1 MESIVLERIRLVLS
15 AKSISVNAF
24 AKQVQIAQPTLNPQL
39 RGDRSLSSKV
49 IEGVLRV
56 FPDVSAEWLLRGRG
70 EMLLDDEANVGLPL
84 PADSDSVWHAR
95 YDELEKRYGQLLAIL
110 GGGRSIGRQAKT
122 G

>member
-1 MESIVLERIRLVLS
+1 M
-15 AKSISVNAF
+15 
-24 AKQVQIAQPTLNPQL
+24 
-39 RGDRSLSSKV
+39 SSKV

-70 EMLLDDEANVGLPL
+70 EMLLNDEANVGLSL

-110 GGGRSIGRQAKT
+110 GGGRSIGRQTKT